1 MQTIDPEGAL
11 RTKPVLVTGAASGLG
26 AAVVAAAARA
36 GALPVGLDVR
46 EPTDESVDH
55 EIVDLADRVATEKA
69 IDAIAGRYDG
79 IGAVVTCAGID
90 ACGEL
95 GDVDADAWERVI
107 AVNLLGT
114 VAVVRAALPSLLES
128 RGRIIT
134 VASTLGLR
142 AVPDA
147 TAYCA
152 SKFGVVGFTRA
163 LAAELAGR
171 VGVTLLVP
179 GGMQTS
185 FFDDRPDK
193 YKPPAG
199 MVMNRPALVAGA
211 VMFALQQPFGCEMR
225 EMVVCPS
232 GETSWP

>member
-1 MQTIDPEGAL
+1 MQTIDAEGAL

-46 EPTDESVDH
+46 EPPDGSVDH

-79 IGAVVTCAGID
+79 IGAVVTC
-90 ACGEL
+90 GEL
-95 GDVDADAWERVI
+95 ADVDADAWERVI

-128 RGRIIT
+128 RGRIVT

-163 LAAELAGR
+163 LASELAGR

-179 GGMQTS
+179 GGMQTG

-199 MVMNRPALVAGA
+199 MVMNSPALVAGA
-211 VMFALQQPFGCEMR
+211 VVFALQQPFGCEMR